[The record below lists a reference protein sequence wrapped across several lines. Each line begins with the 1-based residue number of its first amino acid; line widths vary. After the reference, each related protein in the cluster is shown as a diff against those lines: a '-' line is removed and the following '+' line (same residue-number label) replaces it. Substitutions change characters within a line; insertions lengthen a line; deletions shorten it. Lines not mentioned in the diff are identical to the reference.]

1 LPRKPASMI
10 MLSLLVVSVLALA
23 HNVQPVKASGT
34 IYIRADGSMDPP
46 TAPIST
52 LDNATYIVTDNIIN
66 DSIVV
71 ERDNIVIDGAGYTLQ
86 GPGSGNGI
94 DLSSR
99 NNVTIK
105 NMKITTFNYGIW
117 LSSSSNNGVSG
128 NNITNDGDGI
138 YLASSN
144 NNGVSG
150 NNITNA
156 YGGILLVSSS
166 GNSVSGNNITNNM
179 RGISLWFSSNNGV
192 SGNNITANDNGGI
205 DIESSSNNGVIGNNI
220 TNNGYGIYLY
230 SSSNNNGVSGNNITN
245 NGYGIVLSS
254 SSDNSIVGNNVTA
267 NSEDG
272 IYLISS
278 SGSTV
283 YHNNFI
289 NNTNQVVSSGSTIV
303 WDDGYPSGGNYWGDY
318 NGTDLYSGSCQNE
331 TGSDG
336 IGDIPYIIDGSNR
349 DDYPLMKP
357 YPWTVHDV
365 GVTNVAT
372 SKSVVCEGSSITVS
386 VMVFGYGN
394 GTEVVNIA
402 ISANQTI
409 IGEINSVA
417 LSSRNFTIIPFTW
430 DTTGFAKG
438 NYTISAY
445 AEPALG
451 ETDTSDN
458 NFTGGWVI
466 VSIAGDLTGGT
477 SNPWDFVPDGK
488 VDGKDIT
495 IVALCFGSAP
505 GCPPPYVWNPNSE
518 VNGDGK
524 VDGKDIATVAL
535 HYGQADP

>member
-1 LPRKPASMI
+1 MPRKPASMI